1 MKGVESMDFFSIK
14 AEKERKKFA
23 PLADRMRPESLD
35 DVVGQEHIIGEGKP
49 LRRLILADRIPSMIF
64 FGPPGTGK
72 TTLASVIA
80 KTTNR
85 FFAQISAVTG
95 GVKEIRE
102 VISNAEDV
110 LAYDDKHTILFIDE
124 IHRFNKSQQDALLP
138 HVENGTVTL
147 IGATTENPF
156 FEVNKALLSR
166 SQVIELKSL
175 SKYDLSKLID
185 RVLEDKNRGLGLEPI
200 ELTDKGRQALLMFAD
215 GDARVLLNS
224 LEIAT
229 LSTKEIDGKIILNE
243 EIIADSVQK
252 KVIRYDKG
260 DEEHYN
266 TISAFIKSVR
276 GSDPDAAIYYL
287 ARMLEGGEDP
297 LFIARR
303 LVILSSEDIGNA
315 EPMALNLATS
325 CYTACSNIG
334 MPEARIIL
342 SQTTTYLASCP
353 KSNAA
358 YMAIDSALNFIRTH
372 ENPDIPDHLKDAHY
386 SGAKDMNRGVE
397 YKYPHNYTGGYVLQ
411 KYLPNAIMDECF
423 YNPKE
428 VGKEAEIKKYLN
440 NLKHKNQKAR
450 GEKNAD

>member
-1 MKGVESMDFFSIK
+1 MDFFSIR

-85 FFAQISAVTG
+85 IFAQISAVTG

-102 VISNAEDV
+102 VISDAKDA
-110 LAYDDKHTILFIDE
+110 LTYDDRHTILFIDE

-156 FEVNKALLSR
+156 FEVNRALLSR
-166 SQVIELKSL
+166 SQVIELKPL
-175 SKYDLSKLID
+175 SKEDLSELVD
-185 RVLEDKNRGLGLEPI
+185 RVLSDEDRGLGLEPVK
-200 ELTDKGRQALLMFAD
+200 LTDEGRQTLLMYAD
-215 GDARVLLNS
+215 GDARILLNS

-229 LSTKEIDGKIILNE
+229 LSTKEIDGKIVLDKE
-243 EIIADSVQK
+243 TIADSIQK
-252 KVIRYDKG
+252 KVIKYDKG

-276 GSDPDAAIYYL
+276 GSDPDAAVYYL

-315 EPMALNLATS
+315 EPMALNIAVS
-325 CYTACSNIG
+325 CYTACSKIG

-342 SQTTTYLASCP
+342 SQATTYLASCP
-353 KSNAA
+353 KSNAS
-358 YMAIDSALNFIRTH
+358 YMAIDSALGFIRTH

-386 SGAKDMNRGVE
+386 SGAKDMNRGIG
-397 YKYPHNYTGGYVLQ
+397 YLYPHNYTDGYVLQ
-411 KYLPNAIMDECF
+411 NYLPNAIMDECF

-428 VGKEAEIKKYLN
+428 IGKEAEIKKHLDD
-440 NLKHKNQKAR
+440 LRCKKA
-450 GEKNAD
+450 KL